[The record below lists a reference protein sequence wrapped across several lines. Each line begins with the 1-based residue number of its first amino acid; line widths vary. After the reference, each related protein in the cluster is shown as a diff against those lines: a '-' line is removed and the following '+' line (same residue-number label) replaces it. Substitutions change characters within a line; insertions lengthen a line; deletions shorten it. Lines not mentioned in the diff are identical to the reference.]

1 VQNAIATASISR
13 TLFFAFD
20 QADGSSRG
28 RSASEQREEHLK
40 MWMLVGDPATRL
52 F

>member
-1 VQNAIATASISR
+1 VPNAIATASISR
-13 TLFFAFD
+13 PLFFPFD
-20 QADGSSRG
+20 QANGSSSV
-28 RSASEQREEHLK
+28 RSSSEQREEHLE